1 VIYFDFW
8 KLTSGSNFGG
18 VIFVGFL
25 RWSKCFLGIFKKFG
39 GAKEMLGG
47 VRRKTL
53 IKLC

>member
-1 VIYFDFW
+1 
-8 KLTSGSNFGG
+8 
-18 VIFVGFL
+18 
-25 RWSKCFLGIFKKFG
+25 LGIFKKFG